1 MNFSAVEKTEYR
13 AEHPPIMPVHQPHH
27 RYARLNLTQYFH
39 AIFDSDCTEYKGMV
53 TVAAKDYEGNF
64 KIVACVPAAEL
75 PDWAAQAHISTHLD
89 YFYTRAQHRGHT
101 NWDSNDAFAYN
112 GIFVD
117 IDAHERTVSPRELKY
132 MVNLLCEI
140 LPDKNIAAPNIIEHS
155 GRGIHLVWLIEQLP
169 GVLDWLVKSVSK
181 AYAVAVRDILMDHG
195 FTDYS
200 VDMAYAA
207 NINGLTRMPGSLNTS
222 AGQYAD
228 YCMMHSHR
236 VDAIKAYDNLNIPKA
251 TKKMRRQ
258 FRGLNAQLIGLK
270 RIAALEELA
279 TMRGGISEG
288 MRDLY
293 LFTLFCCCRMAGF
306 SIVDAIE
313 KAYEVNRSFQKP
325 LEEKT
330 VMGYLTS
337 AIHKD
342 YKLSNNK
349 IIELL
354 GITDEEQAATG
365 IRATAIECKRNRNGA
380 RDEKRRNARIKRDRN
395 VMANHLMG
403 YTKESIA
410 AKLAPCM
417 NTIKKVIAEYTG
429 NEEQLF
435 TAEELRRLRKLRIR
449 RFIRAIK
456 AVWKPVFSAVYGE
469 NQKWKTLYSYAYTV
483 GGGKTSEVGEDTS

>member
-1 MNFSAVEKTEYR
+1 MTFSAVEKTEYR
-13 AEHPPIMPVHQPHH
+13 AEHPLIMPAHQPHH
-27 RYARLNLTQYFH
+27 RYARADLEQYFQL
-39 AIFDSDCTEYKGMV
+39 IFGSDCEDYKGMV
-53 TVAAKDYEGNF
+53 TVAAKDSEGNF

-75 PDWAAQAHISTHLD
+75 PVWAAQAHISTHLD

-117 IDAHERTVSPRELKY
+117 IDAHEGTASPRELKY

-140 LPDKNIAAPNIIEHS
+140 LPDKNIPVPNIIEHS
-155 GRGIHLVWLIEQLP
+155 GRGIHVVWLIEQLP
-169 GVLDWLVKSVSK
+169 GVLDWLVKAVNK
-181 AYAVAVRDILMDHG
+181 AYAAAVHDILSNYG
-195 FTDYS
+195 VAGYT
-200 VDMAYAA
+200 VDMAYAS
-207 NINGLTRMPGSLNTS
+207 NISGLTRMPGTLNTS

-228 YCMMHSHR
+228 CNIIHSHR

-258 FRGLNAQLIGLK
+258 FRGLNTRLIGLK
-270 RIAALEELA
+270 RIASLEELA
-279 TMRGGISEG
+279 SMRGGICEG

-337 AIHKD
+337 AIHKN

-349 IIELL
+349 IVELL
-354 GITDEEQAATG
+354 GITEEEQAAIG
-365 IRATAIECKRNRNGA
+365 IRATATECKRNRNGA
-380 RDEKRRNARIKRDRN
+380 RDEKRRNARLQRDRN
-395 VMANHLMG
+395 VVANHLMG

-410 AKLAPCM
+410 AKLVPCL
-417 NTIKKVIAEYTG
+417 NTVKKVITEYTG

-435 TAEELRRLRKLRIR
+435 TEKELRRLRKLRIQ
-449 RFIRAIK
+449 RFIQAMK
-456 AVWKPVFSAVYGE
+456 AVLKPVFSLLNGE
-469 NQKWKTLYSYAYTV
+469 NQKWRTLYSYAYTV
-483 GGGKTSEVGEDTS
+483 GGGETTGVSKDTS